1 MPNKKRKSEASLIN
15 NTANDNNNNNNN
27 YDDNDDL
34 LQVVNAP
41 TPANRFIE
49 RQVEMLLQ
57 EDSVITILD
66 TFIKM
71 ELYKEEN
78 FSFCDAFKNTNICKN
93 IISVIE
99 TQDQT
104 DEVVTIACAFITDLT
119 CDKEFFQNQ
128 LATSDFI
135 QAITDQMKIFLENEE
150 LQVCVCEAISNIS
163 CADFEENSIMEIFK
177 NDTLKVISDVMKK
190 YPENV
195 NIQGS
200 ITRLIYSISLQCKA
214 MRDIVIQNNFVE
226 YTLDALNKNFEDND
240 LSEYSCEFLKLIVE
254 KEEVKICIRGKD
266 GTILL
271 AKIESHYRKISENE
285 VADLAL
291 DVFKAVCSP

>member
-15 NTANDNNNNNNN
+15 NTANDDNNNNN
-27 YDDNDDL
+27 YDDDDDL

-71 ELYKEEN
+71 ELHKEEN
-78 FSFCDAFKNTNICKN
+78 YSLCDAFKNTNICKN

-104 DEVVTIACAFITDLT
+104 DEVVRKACGFITRLT
-119 CDKEFFQNQ
+119 CKDKEFFTNQ
-128 LATSDFI
+128 LATSDSI

-150 LQVCVCEAISNIS
+150 LQVHVCEAISSIS

-195 NIQGS
+195 GIQGS
-200 ITRLIYSISLQCKA
+200 IAILVYNVSLECKA
-214 MRDIVIQNNFVE
+214 MRDIFIQNNFVE

-240 LSEYSCEFLKLIVE
+240 LSKYFCEFLKLIVE
-254 KEEVKICIRGKD
+254 KEEVKICIRAKD

-271 AKIESHYRKISENE
+271 AKIESH
-285 VADLAL
+285 
-291 DVFKAVCSP
+291 